1 MQILGK
7 SSYAVEKQITAMIL
21 FWLVEVEYS
30 HHPVTDAH
38 DAVYS
43 GEGTV
48 LWKLLQWRWLADK
61 NLE

>member
-7 SSYAVEKQITAMIL
+7 TSDCVEKEITGMKIFL
-21 FWLVEVEYS
+21 LIKVEYS
-30 HHPVTDAH
+30 HHPVTDAEN
-38 DAVYS
+38 AVHS